1 MDPAADLQALVGRAK
16 EGSREAMDELLT
28 VLRPHL
34 ENLARR
40 YADAA
45 HASESTSDLVQEA
58 WLRAWQKIDQFQ
70 GGRDDAET
78 LAMFRAWAGQIVHRL
93 GINAKRD
100 RQAAKRAPAGRA
112 VLPLSARR
120 GGTTGRRRRTSPA
133 AADPSPS
140 ACMARSEETRR
151 VQDALAKLDDKL
163 DRDIVRLRV
172 FEGLTLRETASRLG
186 ITVDQ
191 VRGRFQSALR
201 QLERELGE
209 PE

>member
-1 MDPAADLQALVGRAK
+1 
-16 EGSREAMDELLT
+16 
-28 VLRPHL
+28 
-34 ENLARR
+34 
-40 YADAA
+40 
-45 HASESTSDLVQEA
+45 
-58 WLRAWQKIDQFQ
+58 
-70 GGRDDAET
+70 
-78 LAMFRAWAGQIVHRL
+78 
-93 GINAKRD
+93 
-100 RQAAKRAPAGRA
+100 
-112 VLPLSARR
+112 
-120 GGTTGRRRRTSPA
+120 
-133 AADPSPS
+133 
-140 ACMARSEETRR
+140 MARSEETRR